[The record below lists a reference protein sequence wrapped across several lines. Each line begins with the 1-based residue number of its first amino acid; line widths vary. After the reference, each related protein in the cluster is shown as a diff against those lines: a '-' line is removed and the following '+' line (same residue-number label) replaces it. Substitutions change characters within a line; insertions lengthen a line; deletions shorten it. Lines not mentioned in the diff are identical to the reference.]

1 MATATASPAES
12 DPTLKT
18 GAISFIS
25 NVVIGVA
32 STAPGYSLAA
42 TLGYIT
48 AVVGFQAPAI
58 MIVAFLPMLCIAL
71 AYNYMNRADPDCG
84 TTFSWVTKAM
94 GPRSGWIGGWAI
106 IVADIIVMANLAQ
119 IAGLYSF
126 QLFGKDDPSTFW
138 VTVIGVFWIIIM
150 TWICFRGIELSARMQ
165 QFLLGAEFLTLL
177 IFAVVALYKVYAHN
191 PKGSHHIE
199 ASWFSPVRDRLDARR

>member
-1 MATATASPAES
+1 MTSSSGALDSPLSGTATTAEPAG
-12 DPTLKT
+12 LKKN
-18 GAISFIS
+18 AISFLS

-42 TLGYIT
+42 TLGFVT
-48 AVVGFQAPAI
+48 AVVGFHAPAI

-71 AYNYMNRADPDCG
+71 AYNYKNRADPDCG

-126 QLFGKDDPSTFW
+126 QLFGKNDASTFW
-138 VTVIGVFWIIIM
+138 ITVIGVVWIVIM
-150 TWICFRGIELSARMQ
+150 TLVCYRGIELSARSQ
-165 QFLLGAEFLTLL
+165 QVL
-177 IFAVVALYKVYAHN
+177 
-191 PKGSHHIE
+191 
-199 ASWFSPVRDRLDARR
+199 